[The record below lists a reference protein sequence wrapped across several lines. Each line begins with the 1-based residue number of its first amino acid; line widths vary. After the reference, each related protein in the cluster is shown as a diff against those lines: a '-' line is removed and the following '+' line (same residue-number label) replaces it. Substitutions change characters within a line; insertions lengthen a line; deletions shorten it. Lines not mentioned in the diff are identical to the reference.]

1 MVLLIILLLNDGLFY
16 SSNNIKASFYSSI
29 LFQNDSTQNP
39 SEKMFS
45 PSGDVKNDSLITQE
59 KPKLTTLKKTLIVSG
74 GVVVV
79 GVIAYFFWR
88 YYHGQENAPFLPLP
102 IPPPPPQ

>member
-29 LFQNDSTQNP
+29 LFQSDSTQN
-39 SEKMFS
+39 SSAKMFS
-45 PSGDVKNDSLITQE
+45 PSGDVKNDSLITQK
-59 KPKLTTLKKTLIVSG
+59 KPKLTTFKKALILSG

-79 GVIAYFFWR
+79 GVIAYFFWQ
-88 YYHGQENAPFLPLP
+88 YYQKAKNQPYLPF
-102 IPPPPPQ
+102 PPSPPQ